1 MSERRSV
8 PAWARTLDVI
18 TLLLAAVAAI
28 IAVSGGFRAHVVGIR
43 VAVTSP
49 LPLLIWSIAIAV
61 TRHFAAP
68 DQPLYRELPGRIA
81 VWSRLPAV
89 RAAVAVVIAT
99 RPIMLLV
106 GYLAVFMFGFANGR
120 APLRHFNNEL
130 LNLPVRWD
138 AGWYL
143 QIVTDGYRY
152 AAGDTAVQQ
161 NIVFFPAYPMLMRT
175 VGRLLGGD
183 MTGYVAAGMLISI
196 GSFFGALVYVYAF
209 ARDRYGD
216 ETAGA
221 AVWLLATYPF
231 AIFFGALYTESLFLL
246 GTAGAFYHFSKQ
258 QFGRAALWGL
268 LVGLTRLNGSLLAL
282 PLGVL
287 ALGPTLRRGSGLAPG
302 PAPTGLVRTRGSGPT
317 DFGRGSSPVHGDA
330 SRNVAKALA
339 AAAAPAMGL
348 MLYALFIWR
357 LTGDPL
363 AFASGQMAWG
373 RTYQGLGTLVTH
385 QYSILANAGI
395 SGYVGTPGYD
405 VLNAIGAMFAVVAI
419 WPVTRRLGLAY
430 GLFMAVNILPALANG
445 GLLSAGR
452 FSSVLFPAFIWLA
465 TAVPSNQ
472 RAAWMASFAAL
483 QAFGAALFYTWRP
496 LF

>member
-1 MSERRSV
+1 MNERRSV
-8 PAWARTLDVI
+8 PVWARTLDVI
-18 TLLLAAVAAI
+18 CLLLAAVAAI
-28 IAVSGGFRAHVVGIR
+28 VAVSGGFRAHLGGIR

-81 VWSRLPAV
+81 AWSRLPAI
-89 RAAVAVVIAT
+89 RAAAVAVIGT
-99 RPIMLLV
+99 RPIMLMV
-106 GYLAVFMFGFANGR
+106 GYLAVFMIGFANGR

-152 AAGDTAVQQ
+152 TAGDNAVQQ
-161 NIVFFPAYPMLMRT
+161 NIVFFPAYPMLMRV

-196 GSFFGALVYVYAF
+196 ASFAGALVYIYAF

-216 ETAGA
+216 DAARTAI
-221 AVWLLATYPF
+221 WLLAAYPF

-246 GTAGAFYHFSKQ
+246 GTAGAFFHFSKR
-258 QFGRAALWGL
+258 QFARAALWGL
-268 LVGLTRLNGSLLAL
+268 LVGLTRLNGSLLML
-282 PLGVL
+282 PLGLL
-287 ALGPTLRRGSGLAPG
+287 ALRP
-302 PAPTGLVRTRGSGPT
+302 TRGSAPT
-317 DFGRGSSPVHGDA
+317 SPGATGAARTNDSA
-330 SRNVAKALA
+330 SRNFVKALA
-339 AAAAPAMGL
+339 AAAAPAAGL
-348 MLYALFIWR
+348 VIYALFIWQ

-363 AFASGQMAWG
+363 AFASSHMAWG
-373 RTYQGLGTLVTH
+373 RTYQGLGTLVSH
-385 QYSILANAGI
+385 QYSILANAGL

-405 VLNAIGAMFAVVAI
+405 VLNAIGALFALATV
-419 WPVTRRLGLAY
+419 WPVSRRLGLAY
-430 GLFMAVNILPALANG
+430 GLFMVVNIVPGLADG

-465 TAVPSNQ
+465 TAIPSSQ
-472 RAAWMASFAAL
+472 RAGWIASFAAL

>member
-8 PAWARTLDVI
+8 PVWARALDAVS
-18 TLLLAAVAAI
+18 LLLALVAAI
-28 IAVSGGFRAHVVGIR
+28 VAVSGGFRAHLGGVR
-43 VAVTSP
+43 LAVTSP
-49 LPLLIWSIAIAV
+49 LPLLAWCAAIAV
-61 TRHFAAP
+61 ARHLAAP
-68 DQPLYRELPGRIA
+68 QQPLYREFPERIA
-81 VWSRLPAV
+81 AWSRMPAI
-89 RAAVAVVIAT
+89 RAAASAVIGT
-99 RPIMLLV
+99 RTVMLLV

-120 APLRHFNNEL
+120 APLRHFTNEL

-152 AAGDTAVQQ
+152 APGDPTVQQ

-183 MTGYVAAGMLISI
+183 MTGYVAAGMIISI
-196 GSFFGALVYVYAF
+196 GSFFGALVYLYAF

-216 ETAGA
+216 DVAGGA
-221 AVWLLATYPF
+221 IWLLAAYPF

-246 GTAGAFYHFSKQ
+246 GTVGAFYHLMKQ
-258 QFGRAALWGL
+258 QFGRAACWGL
-268 LVGLTRLNGSLLAL
+268 LVGLTRVNGALLVLPLALLAI
-282 PLGVL
+282 
-287 ALGPTLRRGSGLAPG
+287 
-302 PAPTGLVRTRGSGPT
+302 
-317 DFGRGSSPVHGDA
+317 SSSTPRLK
-330 SRNVAKALA
+330 RNALA
-339 AAAAPAMGL
+339 AAAAPAIGL
-348 MLYALFIWR
+348 VIYALFIWR

-363 AFASGQMAWG
+363 AFATSHLAWG
-373 RTYQGLGTLVTH
+373 RTYQGLGSLVAH
-385 QYSILANAGI
+385 QYSILANAGL

-405 VLNAIGAMFAVVAI
+405 VLNAIGAVFAIATI
-419 WPVTRRLGLAY
+419 WPVTRRLGLAF
-430 GLFMAVNILPALANG
+430 GLFMVINILPALATG

-465 TAVPSNQ
+465 TAVPASH
-472 RAAWMASFAAL
+472 RAGVIATFAAL

>member
-1 MSERRSV
+1 MRERRSV
-8 PAWARTLDVI
+8 PVWARTLDVI
-18 TLLLAAVAAI
+18 CLLLAAVAAI
-28 IAVSGGFRAHVVGIR
+28 VAVSGGFRAHLGGIR

-61 TRHFAAP
+61 TRHVAAP

-81 VWSRLPAV
+81 AWSRLPAI
-89 RAAVAVVIAT
+89 RAAAAAVIGT
-99 RPIMLLV
+99 RPMILIV

-152 AAGDTAVQQ
+152 AAGDSAVQQ
-161 NIVFFPAYPMLMRT
+161 NIVFFPAYPMLVRA

-196 GSFFGALVYVYAF
+196 ASFAGALVYIYAF
-209 ARDRYGD
+209 ARDRFGD
-216 ETAGA
+216 DTARA
-221 AVWLLATYPF
+221 AIWLLAAYPF
-231 AIFFGALYTESLFLL
+231 AIFFGAIYTESLFLL
-246 GTAGAFYHFSKQ
+246 GTAGAVFHFSKQ
-258 QFGRAALWGL
+258 QFARAALWGL
-268 LVGLTRLNGSLLAL
+268 LVGLTRLNGALLMLPLGLLAL
-282 PLGVL
+282 ASEP
-287 ALGPTLRRGSGLAPG
+287 PESRG
-302 PAPTGLVRTRGSGPT
+302 
-317 DFGRGSSPVHGDA
+317 
-330 SRNVAKALA
+330 KALA
-339 AAAAPAMGL
+339 AAAAPAAGL
-348 MLYALFIWR
+348 VIYALFIWQ

-363 AFASGQMAWG
+363 AFASSQMAWG
-373 RTYQGLGTLVTH
+373 RTYQGLGTLVSH
-385 QYSILANAGI
+385 QYSILANAGL

-405 VLNAIGAMFAVVAI
+405 VLNASGALFAIVTI
-419 WPVTRRLGLAY
+419 WPVTRHLGLAY
-430 GLFMAVNILPALANG
+430 GLFMVVNIVPALANG

-465 TAVPSNQ
+465 AAIPSNQ
-472 RAAWMASFAAL
+472 RAGWIASFAAL